1 MMLIRLGL
9 VLLLFAGAARADMYP
24 DASNA
29 KLPVARTNLGLSPT
43 APVNPS
49 FIALWDANGNVR
61 SAQDTSGGTGSSSLI
76 GTNMFGTQVGSPL
89 LLIGGHGVA
98 AIYGETDNA
107 DPAGTPHSYPLAVGG
122 LAKVGVGHEGNE
134 AYAMYGQFELRTTTG
149 FGYGGQF
156 NALNASGAAPTPFS
170 FSVLPVALAASC
182 NTGNGAPPIG
192 DCGYGVWINND
203 TGNYADNAVT
213 IGEYI
218 QVYRTT
224 GLQIANQPSGT
235 QKAALFKVNPAS
247 MGLDI
252 QVIGTAVL
260 TNTVFLVENPAG
272 GGNIAQLL
280 QNGNLTLKGS
290 VITSSGFLTQ
300 STVAYTNTT
309 TGAQTGT
316 LTNAPFAGNPT
327 KWVQI
332 NDNGTTRSIPSW

>member
-1 MMLIRLGL
+1 
-9 VLLLFAGAARADMYP
+9 
-24 DASNA
+24 
-29 KLPVARTNLGLSPT
+29 
-43 APVNPS
+43 
-49 FIALWDANGNVR
+49 
-61 SAQDTSGGTGSSSLI
+61 
-76 GTNMFGTQVGSPL
+76 
-89 LLIGGHGVA
+89 
-98 AIYGETDNA
+98 
-107 DPAGTPHSYPLAVGG
+107 
-122 LAKVGVGHEGNE
+122 
-134 AYAMYGQFELRTTTG
+134 
-149 FGYGGQF
+149 
-156 NALNASGAAPTPFS
+156 
-170 FSVLPVALAASC
+170 
-182 NTGNGAPPIG
+182 
-192 DCGYGVWINND
+192 
-203 TGNYADNAVT
+203 
-213 IGEYI
+213 
-218 QVYRTT
+218 
-224 GLQIANQPSGT
+224 
-235 QKAALFKVNPAS
+235 